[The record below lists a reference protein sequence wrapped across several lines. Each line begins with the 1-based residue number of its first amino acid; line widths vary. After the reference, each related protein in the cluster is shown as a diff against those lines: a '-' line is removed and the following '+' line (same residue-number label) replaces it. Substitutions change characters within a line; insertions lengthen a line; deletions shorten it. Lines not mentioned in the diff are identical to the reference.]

1 MSMRLSVRGSVTVAE
16 GSLDRV
22 RAAFVE
28 QFGPASEIRYGEL
41 PAPVPGPTDVLVD
54 VLATTVNPVDV
65 LVRTG
70 TYRTDVPFPFVLGRD
85 LVGRVATPSQG
96 FAAGELVWCNSLGH
110 AGRQG
115 AAAEQAVVPADRL
128 YRLPA
133 DVDPIEAVAVLHPAA
148 TAHLALYHARLRA
161 GETVLIVGGAG
172 NVGSALI
179 TCAVEAGAKVLTL
192 ASLGD
197 REYCE
202 GLGATAAFD
211 FTDSVSRHSIA
222 RVHSGRID
230 VYVDTAG
237 FPSLAYATGLLAH
250 RGRIVLLAE
259 SKYDETPPL
268 PVRDLYTKD
277 GSIIGFVISL
287 ATVAEL
293 ADAART
299 VNRLLA
305 AGRLRAREVE
315 RLPLSAAADAH
326 SRMER
331 REVLGGTRMVLET

>member
-1 MSMRLSVRGSVTVAE
+1 MRGSVTVAE
-16 GSLDRV
+16 GSVEGV
-22 RAAFVE
+22 RAAFIE
-28 QFGPASEIRYGEL
+28 QFGPSSAIRYGEL

-54 VLATTVNPVDV
+54 VLATTVNPVDTMIRSGAYHTEV
-65 LVRTG
+65 S
-70 TYRTDVPFPFVLGRD
+70 FPFVIGRD
-85 LVGRVATPSQG
+85 LVGRVATPNQG
-96 FAAGELVWCNSLGH
+96 FADGELVWCNSLGH

-133 DVDPIEAVAVLHPAA
+133 GVDPIEAAAVLHPGA

-161 GETVLIVGGAG
+161 GETVVVVGGAG

-179 TCAVEAGAKVLTL
+179 TCAVEAGAKVLTFAHL
-192 ASLGD
+192 VD
-197 REYCE
+197 TDYCE
-202 GLGATAAFD
+202 ELGARNVFDRTDPTSRGMVARAFAD
-211 FTDSVSRHSIA
+211 
-222 RVHSGRID
+222 RVD
-230 VYVDTAG
+230 VYVDTSG
-237 FPSLAYATGLLAH
+237 YNGMTFPIGLLAQ
-250 RGRIVLLAE
+250 RGRIVVFADSRYE
-259 SKYDETPPL
+259 EEPTPL

-277 GSIIGFVISL
+277 GSIIGFVISR

-315 RLPLSAAADAH
+315 RLPLSAAAEVHEDMVDAERGRH
-326 SRMER
+326 GSRV
-331 REVLGGTRMVLET
+331 VLVP